1 MLSKRY
7 LTGSVSQKEYFKAC
21 IGNFKHR
28 TKSGNCKELVN
39 SLGMVSNACNLR
51 IWERRV
57 EDQEFKVS
65 FRRHYWE
72 MLKTLRRLGVGTGAL
87 GVGVWKSIVMP
98 CSLLL
103 AKNWMLLSCCATS
116 PQSQI
121 NRNKQPMDWNYGN
134 CEPNEHFLFLGWLYQ
149 LFVLIVDS

>member
-7 LTGSVSQKEYFKAC
+7 LTGCVSQKEHFKVC
-21 IGNFKHR
+21 IGNFKHW

-39 SLGMVSNACNLR
+39 SPGMMAHACNLG

-65 FRRHYWE
+65 FRQHYWE

-87 GVGVWKSIVMP
+87 GVWVWKSIGIP

-103 AKNWMLLSCCATS
+103 ATSWMLPFMLCYLTTV
-116 PQSQI
+116 PI
-121 NRNKQPMDWNYGN
+121 NRNKQPMDWNYRN